1 MVQSQCELE
10 IFFFVIIFICVWH
23 FDFIYIVWGSFDP
36 LNTITLPKHVTWSST
51 YVLCSI
57 CWFDCLFVCLL
68 CAMAMTCYAN
78 HHNSIDVIHFVFI
91 FFFTSC
97 ATRNQL
103 ATTTAT
109 ATLRINFKYKV
120 FRSIFPGER
129 CAHTY
134 KLLHEAI
141 YSFNKIKILQSIHQR
156 TQSLWC
162 VCVCGFHL
170 SLSLSSYYFISNKS
184 SSSSSSPPL
193 WGYFFLIAA
202 SVQHKYE
209 WVSVECVCVCVW
221 RIAWHWSH
229 RWAELKWDFL

>member
-57 CWFDCLFVCLL
+57 CLFDCLFVCLL

-91 FFFTSC
+91 FFLLLVRFC
-97 ATRNQL
+97 GHVCFANRITRNQL

-141 YSFNKIKILQSIHQR
+141 YSFNKIKILQSFYQR

-162 VCVCGFHL
+162 VCVRFSSLFL
-170 SLSLSSYYFISNKS
+170 SLFILFYFK
-184 SSSSSSPPL
+184 
-193 WGYFFLIAA
+193 
-202 SVQHKYE
+202 
-209 WVSVECVCVCVW
+209 
-221 RIAWHWSH
+221 
-229 RWAELKWDFL
+229 